1 MSKLNVFARRMS
13 SNVRPN
19 LKFEGSV
26 RLLPMPQLSPHM
38 ISGTLLKW
46 YAKEGAIIPAY
57 ELIADVRPDQ
67 LTELKE
73 FDERTDMELELQED
87 MFIAKYLCHEGQE
100 VKGGAPLAILCE
112 MEEDIEEAKKLVVRG
127 FLYVTFTPLQ
137 RRDTNSISYF
147 R

>member
-1 MSKLNVFARRMS
+1 MSKINTFARRMF
-13 SNVRPN
+13 SNIRPN

-38 ISGTLLKW
+38 ISGKLLKW

-67 LTELKE
+67 LTELRE
-73 FDERTDMELELQED
+73 LDERADMELELQED

-112 MEEDIEEAKKLVVRG
+112 MEEDIEEAKKLVVRR
-127 FLYVTFTPLQ
+127 FFTAIFKIFMRSQ
-137 RRDTNSISYF
+137 
-147 R
+147 

>member
-1 MSKLNVFARRMS
+1 MSKINTFARRMF
-13 SNVRPN
+13 SNIRPN

-38 ISGTLLKW
+38 ISGKLLKW

-73 FDERTDMELELQED
+73 LDERADMELELQED

-112 MEEDIEEAKKLVVRG
+112 MEEDIEEAKKLVVRR
-127 FLYVTFTPLQ
+127 FFTAIFKIFMRSQ
-137 RRDTNSISYF
+137 
-147 R
+147 

>member
-1 MSKLNVFARRMS
+1 MF
-13 SNVRPN
+13 SNIRPN

-38 ISGTLLKW
+38 ISGKLLKW

-73 FDERTDMELELQED
+73 LDERADMELELQED

-112 MEEDIEEAKKLVVRG
+112 MEEDIEEAKKLVVRN
-127 FLYVTFTPLQ
+127 FFIVIFIIFM
-137 RRDTNSISYF
+137 RSY
-147 R
+147 

>member
-1 MSKLNVFARRMS
+1 MF
-13 SNVRPN
+13 SNIRPN

-38 ISGTLLKW
+38 ISGKLLKW

-73 FDERTDMELELQED
+73 LDERADMELELQED

-112 MEEDIEEAKKLVVRG
+112 MEEDIEEAKKLVVRR
-127 FLYVTFTPLQ
+127 FFTAIFKIFMRSQ
-137 RRDTNSISYF
+137 
-147 R
+147 

>member
-1 MSKLNVFARRMS
+1 MSKINTFARRMF
-13 SNVRPN
+13 SNIRPN

-38 ISGTLLKW
+38 ISGKLLKW

-73 FDERTDMELELQED
+73 LDERADMELELQED

-112 MEEDIEEAKKLVVRG
+112 MEEDIEEAKKLVVRN
-127 FLYVTFTPLQ
+127 FFIVIFIIFM
-137 RRDTNSISYF
+137 RSY
-147 R
+147 